1 MRNKPI
7 SIDSSVITLKRLLVW
22 SVIGTGISSVTTQL
36 ITVREIISQFHGNE
50 ITISLVLCSWLFV
63 TGIGSLAAK
72 PAKGASL
79 QGYALLSVAIAV
91 WPLFQILAIRG
102 FRDLVFTHGS
112 SPGFYPC
119 FLYILATVSP
129 YCLLSGFALPYAQ
142 KVVQS
147 FGGSYTTGALY
158 VTDNIGDTMGG
169 GVFTFVLVYWFRPFE
184 IIAITSALLILIG
197 MALLMKF
204 GRRFLILAALIPCTL
219 FFALSLNTGFE
230 IQSLEDQY
238 GDILRY
244 VESPYGRIVVTKEE
258 GQLSFWE
265 SGTPLYSDQNVI
277 SSEEKV
283 HFPLC
288 QINEVGNVLLIS
300 GGLGRTLDE
309 LAKHDPSHVDYVELD
324 PHLTKTALELGVI
337 RKRESVEIINTD
349 GRRYVKET
357 KKKYDAII
365 VDLPDPDT
373 FQINRF
379 FTDEFFSLSK
389 KALTRKGILSLHM
402 DYAPNYISEIRAKKL
417 SILYN
422 TAGSHFQN
430 VMVLPGEE
438 AYFLCREGRL
448 FPDVPGRLRSKGI
461 TTSYIE
467 GFFYGNVTQDRIKVM
482 KDALGKSDLRNTD
495 FRPELMG
502 LVFKEWFMKYGS
514 SPIPFFVVVAALGAA
529 YIAFIRKEEYLLL
542 STGFVAMG
550 VEMVV
555 ALTFQIIYG
564 YIYLQIGAIVTAF
577 LLGLLPGALMGDL
590 WRGKD
595 FLMLMVSEGL
605 LMVLLAVFLMWVVV
619 FSGFEPQSWLFLVY
633 CFLFSVVCGFQFPT
647 AARIIGEKQSPAAGC
662 LSADLTGASLGTLT
676 MGTIVVPLWGVQWAV
691 ISLILVKVSSSIV
704 MVFAGK
710 GRK

>member
-7 SIDSSVITLKRLLVW
+7 PIYSSVITLKRLLVW

-50 ITISLVLCSWLFV
+50 ITISLVLFSWLMV
-63 TGIGSLAAK
+63 AGMGSLAAK
-72 PAKGASL
+72 PAKGTSL
-79 QGYALLSVAIAV
+79 QGYAILCVAVAI
-91 WPLFQILAIRG
+91 WPLLQVLAIRG

-112 SPGFYPC
+112 SPGFYSC
-119 FLYILATVSP
+119 FLYILAAVSP

-147 FGGSYTTGALY
+147 HEGPYTTGELY
-158 VTDNIGDTMGG
+158 VTDNIGDVMGG
-169 GVFTFVLVYWFRPFE
+169 GLFSFVLVYWFRPFE
-184 IIAITSALLILIG
+184 IIAISSALLIFIG
-197 MALLMKF
+197 LVLLAKF
-204 GRRFLILAALIPCTL
+204 GRKLLTLIGIIPCIM

-230 IQSLEDQY
+230 IQSLESQY
-238 GDILRY
+238 GDIIRY
-244 VESPYGRIVVTKEE
+244 LESPYGKIVVTKEE
-258 GQLSFWE
+258 GQLTFWE
-265 SGTPLYSDQNVI
+265 SGTPLYSNQNVI

-288 QINEVGNVLLIS
+288 QLNEVGNVLLIS
-300 GGLGRTLDE
+300 GGLGQTLEE

-324 PHLTKTALELGVI
+324 PHLTKTAVELEVLK
-337 RKRESVEIINTD
+337 KRGCVEIINTD

-379 FTDEFFSLSK
+379 FTHEFFSLSK
-389 KALTRKGILSLHM
+389 KALTRKGVLSLHM

-422 TAGSHFQN
+422 TAKSNFQN

-438 AYFLCREGRL
+438 AYFLCRDGRL
-448 FPDVPGRLRSKGI
+448 FSDVPKRLRSKGI

-467 GFFYGNVTQDRIKVM
+467 GFFYGNVTQDRIKNM

-514 SPIPFFVVVAALGAA
+514 SPTLFFVVISALSAA
-529 YIAFIRKEEYLLL
+529 YILFIRKEEYLLL

-550 VEMVV
+550 AEMVV
-555 ALTFQIIYG
+555 ALTFQVIYG
-564 YIYLQIGAIVTAF
+564 YIYLQIGAIITAF

-590 WRGKD
+590 WGGRD
-595 FLMLMVSEGL
+595 FLRIMVSEGL
-605 LMVLLAVFLMWVVV
+605 LMVLLALFLMWTAAFPV
-619 FSGFEPQSWLFLVY
+619 FEPPTWLFLVY
-633 CFLFSVVCGFQFPT
+633 CFLFSVVCGFQFPV
-647 AARIIGEKQSPAAGC
+647 AARIIGEKKSPAAGC

-676 MGTIVVPLWGVQWAV
+676 MGTIVVPLWGIQWAV
-691 ISLILVKVSSSIV
+691 ISLILVKISSSMV

-710 GRK
+710 GRQ